1 MSSDTRR
8 VLRRSGRPP
17 AGLTGV
23 ADPARRVARAVA
35 LLVVFVISACL
46 AGCGG
51 GATNATATPA
61 SGRVINVPGDQATVQ
76 AALDRARP
84 GDVVLLAAG
93 IYRDAVTISRPGV
106 TLRGVDRNTVVFD
119 GGYRKETAI
128 TVAADGG
135 TVENLTVHGYNA
147 NGVFVSGAAGKTV
160 DPAKTFGVGDDVLK
174 GWRVSYVTSYDNGLY
189 GIYAF
194 AARYGRIDHSY
205 ASGHPDSGLYVGQC
219 KPCDT
224 VVTDSTATGNAIGYY
239 GTNASGG
246 VYVIRSVFRGN
257 RVGLTP
263 NSQKMEKLAPQSE
276 TVVAGNLVIDNDNPQ
291 SPAVPKGAF
300 GLGIAIGGGT
310 RNTVIRNRVE
320 GNGGAGIILTDLDDY
335 PPENNRVEGN
345 LLADNGADLAWS
357 VPAGARAAGNCFTGN
372 TFATSLPADI
382 EKVLPCDGSAP
393 AAGTPESFRSP
404 AAPPDANYKTL
415 PAPPAQP
422 SMPDANAPASVPTQV
437 PPQVDLAT
445 IIVPARQA

>member
-1 MSSDTRR
+1 MTPDTRR
-8 VLRRSGRPP
+8 MLRRSGGSV
-17 AGLTGV
+17 AGGAEV
-23 ADPARRVARAVA
+23 GDPARIVA
-35 LLVVFVISACL
+35 LLGVVLVTAAGL
-46 AGCGG
+46 VGCGG
-51 GATNATATPA
+51 GATTATPTPA
-61 SGRVINVPGDQATVQ
+61 SGRVIHVPGDQATVQ

-93 IYRDAVTISRPGV
+93 TYRDPVTISRPGV

-160 DPAKTFGVGDDVLK
+160 DPARTFGVDDDVLK

-194 AARYGRIDHSY
+194 ASRYGRIDHSY

-224 VVTDSTATGNAIGYY
+224 VVTDSTAVGNAIGYY

-257 RVGLTP
+257 RVGVTP

-310 RNTVIRNRVE
+310 RNTVLRNRVE
-320 GNGGAGIILTDLDDY
+320 GNAGAGIILTDLDDY
-335 PPENNRVEGN
+335 PPENNRIEGN
-345 LLADNGADLAWS
+345 LLADNGADLAWA
-357 VPAGARAAGNCFTGN
+357 VADGAKAAGNCFTGN
-372 TFATSLPADI
+372 TFAASLPADI

-393 AAGTPESFRSP
+393 AAGTPSLFRSP

-437 PPQVDLAT
+437 APKVDLAT
-445 IIVPARQA
+445 ITVPARPA

>member
-1 MSSDTRR
+1 MTPDTRR
-8 VLRRSGRPP
+8 MLRRSGGSV
-17 AGLTGV
+17 AGGAEV
-23 ADPARRVARAVA
+23 GGPARIVA
-35 LLVVFVISACL
+35 LLGVVLVTAAGL
-46 AGCGG
+46 VGCGG
-51 GATNATATPA
+51 GATTATPTPA
-61 SGRVINVPGDQATVQ
+61 SGRVIHVPGDQATVQ

-93 IYRDAVTISRPGV
+93 TYRDPVTISRPGV

-160 DPAKTFGVGDDVLK
+160 DPARTFGVGDDVLK

-194 AARYGRIDHSY
+194 ASRYGRIDHSY

-224 VVTDSTATGNAIGYY
+224 VVTDSTAAGNAIGYY

-257 RVGLTP
+257 RVGVTP

-320 GNGGAGIILTDLDDY
+320 GNAGAGIILTDLDDY
-335 PPENNRVEGN
+335 PPENNRIEGN

-357 VPAGARAAGNCFTGN
+357 VAAGAKAAGNCFTGN
-372 TFATSLPADI
+372 TFAASLPADI
-382 EKVLPCDGSAP
+382 ERVLPCDGSAP
-393 AAGTPESFRSP
+393 AAGTPSLFRSP

-437 PPQVDLAT
+437 APKVDLAT
-445 IIVPARQA
+445 ITVPARPA